1 MEPEEKPRA
10 FGMAPGEA
18 EKRHVKP
25 PLWANP
31 MAWGMLGAVLGAGIF
46 VWSQRA
52 GIEKAA
58 RGNLPKAQ
66 RQAQLAAKKLAVA
79 AQGAKL
85 IAGDLAKDA
94 GMVDEP
100 DPELPP
106 GVTGADLSAPSDPTS
121 LKRPVAKRK
130 GPRRRTAAGDMPNAG
145 GVQDVRARWDA
156 PDVSY
161 EAPVPWLETDM
172 ARGVKLTGG
181 LAIFFGIFGYLMFSV
196 TGSKPRSF

>member
-1 MEPEEKPRA
+1 MDPEEKPRA
-10 FGMAPGEA
+10 FGMAPGEVA
-18 EKRHVKP
+18 QKPAKRSA
-25 PLWANP
+25 WANP
-31 MAWGMLGAVLGAGIF
+31 MAWGLFGAALGAAIF
-46 VWSQRA
+46 VWSQRQ

-66 RQAQLAAKKLAVA
+66 RQAQLAARKLAVA
-79 AQGAKL
+79 AEGAKL

-94 GMVDEP
+94 GMVEEA
-100 DPELPP
+100 DPELPV
-106 GVTGADLSAPSDPTS
+106 GVTGADLAAPTDPTS

-172 ARGVKLTGG
+172 AKGVKLTGG
-181 LAIFFGIFGYLMFSV
+181 LALFFGIFGYLMFQV
-196 TGSKPRSF
+196 TGSKPKSM

>member
-1 MEPEEKPRA
+1 
-10 FGMAPGEA
+10 
-18 EKRHVKP
+18 
-25 PLWANP
+25 